1 MIQVSDLG
9 TVSPTGLVDMLGR
22 APEKSKCLGVLFF
35 PPAGPYRICPE
46 NGALLF
52 FMKNLRI
59 LKHIGNAG
67 SIITSALRVASSPS
81 ARPVAARAWR
91 CWLAC
96 GPASGLLAAQH
107 PQRSASKGAAAAL
120 GLGVGAR
127 GEAWHFGAVVSK
139 KHWKCKAKI
148 FWSRAQFLALR
159 AERPIFSTNPT

>member
-1 MIQVSDLG
+1 
-9 TVSPTGLVDMLGR
+9 MLGS
-22 APEKSKCLGVLFF
+22 AFF
-35 PPAGPYRICPE
+35 SPS
-46 NGALLF
+46 GALSHLSGKWCPSVF
-52 FMKNLRI
+52 HEKNLRI
-59 LKHIGNAG
+59 VKHIGNAG

-127 GEAWHFGAVVSK
+127 GGG
-139 KHWKCKAKI
+139 
-148 FWSRAQFLALR
+148 LALWR
-159 AERPIFSTNPT
+159 HSVKKNAGNGKLKLPQAGRFFRQFGPLSDHKNFCDR